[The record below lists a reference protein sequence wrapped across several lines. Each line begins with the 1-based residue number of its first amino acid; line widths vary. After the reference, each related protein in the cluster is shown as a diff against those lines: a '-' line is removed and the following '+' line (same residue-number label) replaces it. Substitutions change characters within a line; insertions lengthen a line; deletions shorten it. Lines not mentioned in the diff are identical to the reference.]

1 MNKKREKKSK
11 EDVTDYE
18 LKVPLVRDEQT
29 QKKLN
34 QRWSKWQIFW
44 QSQTNTLESR
54 QKTQETVSTPE
65 FGI

>member
-29 QKKLN
+29 QKKN
-34 QRWSKWQIFW
+34 
-44 QSQTNTLESR
+44 
-54 QKTQETVSTPE
+54 
-65 FGI
+65 